1 MIFVIQKLQFY
12 IRKKTKVSTCDRSN
26 DAPDPGK
33 KGVLIVLPGDF
44 FRIHWKWY
52 YIAMTKIASRKKQ
65 AMVNAIQRTS
75 LLKFLCYFHLS
86 LHIFYNFFIMNIQTI
101 FGT

>member
-1 MIFVIQKLQFY
+1 MGYSESNDVIPLNFALNCLY
-12 IRKKTKVSTCDRSN
+12 

-52 YIAMTKIASRKKQ
+52 YIAMTKIASRKK
-65 AMVNAIQRTS
+65 N
-75 LLKFLCYFHLS
+75 KFTRNSVQSKFTL
-86 LHIFYNFFIMNIQTI
+86 
-101 FGT
+101 

>member
-1 MIFVIQKLQFY
+1 MRGFILPLRVGRWCWVVIKGWL
-12 IRKKTKVSTCDRSN
+12 SS

-52 YIAMTKIASRKKQ
+52 YIAMTKIASRKK
-65 AMVNAIQRTS
+65 N
-75 LLKFLCYFHLS
+75 KFTRNSVQSKFTL
-86 LHIFYNFFIMNIQTI
+86 
-101 FGT
+101 